1 MRLWWN
7 REKRTAQASPAAA
20 KRAVKVE
27 YSRNKEARY
36 IIYQRNDGIFEVW
49 GEKRIT
55 EEATGEDWL
64 NYRDIKDCLHLADTK
79 ERAVEIGA
87 EILRCLES

>member
-20 KRAVKVE
+20 KKAVKVE
-27 YSRNKEARY
+27 YFRNKEARY

-49 GEKRIT
+49 GRKESRRKQRARSGSIT
-55 EEATGEDWL
+55 AT
-64 NYRDIKDCLHLADTK
+64 
-79 ERAVEIGA
+79 
-87 EILRCLES
+87 